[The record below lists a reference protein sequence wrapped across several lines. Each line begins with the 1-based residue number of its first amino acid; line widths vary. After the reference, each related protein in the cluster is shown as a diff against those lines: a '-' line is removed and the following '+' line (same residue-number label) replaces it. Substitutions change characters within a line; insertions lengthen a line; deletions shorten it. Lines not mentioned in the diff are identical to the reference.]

1 MQFDILPYLFC
12 QLLSLLIAIF
22 CYKRLR
28 MFSLQAFIPLLLITC
43 SIEILA
49 SCNEMFGWKSNYFLY
64 NWYLLLSPP
73 FYLYLFYKMLD
84 LQGTAGFVFAV
95 IALLAVLLVFLNYFF
110 VQGNSIFNNYSFL
123 FIEIINIVFC
133 CIILFKMALI
143 DEPGPEPLFQ
153 LPYFWISL
161 SLLLFSLG
169 AVVVLGMQEYIAKN
183 KIEIEGKPLYRFIM
197 PALNMV
203 LYLGYSYA
211 FLLCRKK
218 NNNS

>member
-1 MQFDILPYLFC
+1 MSFHILPYHWC
-12 QLLSLLIAIF
+12 QLLSLFVAIY
-22 CYKRLR
+22 CYKGLGK
-28 MFSLQAFIPLLLITC
+28 FSLQAIIPLLLITC
-43 SIEILA
+43 CIELLA
-49 SCNEMFGWKSNYFLY
+49 SNNELFGWKSNYFLY

-84 LQGTAGFVFAV
+84 LEGTAGIIFAV
-95 IALLAVLLVFLNYFF
+95 IALLAALLVFLNYFF
-110 VQGNSIFNNYSFL
+110 LQGNRVFNNYSFL

-143 DEPGPEPLFQ
+143 DEPGPEPLFR

-218 NNNS
+218 NNNF